1 MYIHFEYGKKAWMN
15 WLAATNKQRT
25 KESWDPNPFAC
36 HVGIN
41 IISLLLLG
49 QLLKVGWRGPQ
60 VFVSIFKAVIKCTFH
75 FPHQNYKN
83 EKEIPSGFVY
93 VFDYK
98 PLVRNNLTN
107 NAKRDSCILIG
118 TWHGSSLS
126 CALLCWT
133 H

>member
-1 MYIHFEYGKKAWMN
+1 MYIHFEYIKKAWMN

-83 EKEIPSGFVY
+83 EKRNSKWIWIRLWF
-93 VFDYK
+93 YK
-98 PLVRNNLTN
+98 PLARNNLTN
-107 NAKRDSCILIG
+107 NAKRDSCILKG
-118 TWHGSSLS
+118 TCHGSSLS
-126 CALLCWT
+126 SSPLR
-133 H
+133 